1 MIPKEKALELVRTN
15 FEILAKASGYKGMK
29 SVADTHTFGKLEAL
43 SKKLAEKTIEC
54 IIKENH
60 FLDDFK
66 VELTGKLVK
75 RIEYWEQ
82 VKAEMLSL

>member
-1 MIPKEKALELVRTN
+1 MIPKEKALELERIN

-29 SVADTHTFGKLEAL
+29 SVSDTHVFGKLEAL
-43 SKKLAEKTIEC
+43 SKKLAEKTIDS
-54 IIKENH
+54 IITENH

-82 VKAEMLSL
+82 V